1 MFLLCR
7 LQEIINRMEDIKE
20 AGRAMRACEWAVSK
34 LRTDVISQ
42 QVAETKQIASEL
54 DMENKRIKTLRKA
67 RMKEFLEQE
76 AMVFEAQLNA
86 QGKAF
91 WKER

>member
-20 AGRAMRACEWAVSK
+20 TGRAMRACEWAVSK

-54 DMENKRIKTLRKA
+54 EMENKRITTLRKA